1 MCVQFQNQANGG
13 TPIHSSYGVQS
24 GGVVK
29 SARTTPVLPPSPAG
43 TARLHARSTHSCH
56 DESFGWSIAL
66 WTSSHTPERPSSNRS
81 GASRAGA
88 AAS

>member
-1 MCVQFQNQANGG
+1 MG
-13 TPIHSSYGVQS
+13 TARTHSSYGFQS

-43 TARLHARSTHSCH
+43 TDRLHARRTHSCH
-56 DESFGWSIAL
+56 GESFGWSIVL